1 MIYPDRRDQWIDETV
16 QPAEYPAS
24 RGNLAA
30 EASVQRF
37 TEAGGTGVVLRL
49 GLFYGPG
56 ARHSE
61 QFLAMARHH
70 VVPVMGDPSSYV
82 SSIHVADGGE
92 AVVAALN
99 VPGGVYNVVDNEP
112 LTKAGSTE

>member
-1 MIYPDRRDQWIDETV
+1 
-16 QPAEYPAS
+16 
-24 RGNLAA
+24 
-30 EASVQRF
+30 
-37 TEAGGTGVVLRL
+37 
-49 GLFYGPG
+49 
-56 ARHSE
+56 
-61 QFLAMARHH
+61 MARHH